1 MRNLNRLVRGL
12 GASTSDSRT
21 GFYSALVAL
30 LSTLPDEY
38 PTITNLF
45 EIMEAKLR
53 VGAGNNIEKVST
65 NYKLLYM
72 FVLN

>member
-1 MRNLNRLVRGL
+1 MGRLVRGL

-30 LSTLPDEY
+30 LSTVPSDGY

-45 EIMEAKLR
+45 EIMETKLS
-53 VGAGNNIEKVST
+53 VSGGNNIEKVSA
-65 NYKLLYM
+65 NLKLLRM